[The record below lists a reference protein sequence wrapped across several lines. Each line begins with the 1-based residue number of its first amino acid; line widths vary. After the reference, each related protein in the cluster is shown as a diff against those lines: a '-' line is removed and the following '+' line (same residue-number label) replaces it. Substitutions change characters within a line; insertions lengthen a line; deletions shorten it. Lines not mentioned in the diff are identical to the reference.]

1 MVVHERQLQEIREK
15 NEYKMHQERERE
27 EARMREL

>member
-15 NEYKMHQERERE
+15 NELKMQQERERE